1 MGQVSRGELAT
12 LIGERGL
19 SETLAK
25 TPRGKPPRPA
35 TRSVSAAFHRLLAEI
50 GHRLDEAGDIVPV
63 RR

>member
-1 MGQVSRGELAT
+1 MGQVCELAT
-12 LIGERGL
+12 LIRERGL
-19 SETLAK
+19 LEKLAD

-35 TRSVSAAFHRLLAEI
+35 TRSVSTAFHRLLAEI

>member
-12 LIGERGL
+12 
-19 SETLAK
+19 
-25 TPRGKPPRPA
+25 RPA
-35 TRSVSAAFHRLLAEI
+35 TRSVSTAFHRLLAEI